1 VSKAYKHVSFD
12 ENQRAQRV
20 IRARRIA
27 TGLTPDE
34 VAQALGV
41 SRAFIY
47 RWENGRIPYTAVK
60 LINYLTSER
69 FDADKDE
76 DGRGVFYW
84 FLRAQAAEHT
94 LKRIQKTI
102 EENAAEVGDLDA

>member
-1 VSKAYKHVSFD
+1 
-12 ENQRAQRV
+12 
-20 IRARRIA
+20 
-27 TGLTPDE
+27 
-34 VAQALGV
+34 
-41 SRAFIY
+41 
-47 RWENGRIPYTAVK
+47 VK